1 MADQV
6 KGTAKISAEMYEGD
20 SEVLLVFSMQD
31 NADAVALFDLIQ
43 EQIPLGGISIG
54 PAKFSATA
62 IISVE
67 DGASKSRI
75 FEALYAMRSSLD
87 LPEPKIVDV
96 MVCKLRKK
104 LDALGVEIETI
115 WGWGYRL
122 SPASREALAELR
134 RAVS

>member
-1 MADQV
+1 MTGIYLSDRIA
-6 KGTAKISAEMYEGD
+6 ILEAENDELRERVIQLERAMTSDYDRMPIGGLTS
-20 SEVLLVFSMQD
+20 SEAVVL
-31 NADAVALFDLIQ
+31 AVIV
-43 EQIPLGGISIG
+43 S
-54 PAKFSATA
+54 TTN
-62 IISVE
+62 
-67 DGASKSRI
+67 GASKSRI
-75 FEALYAMRSSLD
+75 FEALYAMRSSRD